1 MSKIDKR
8 TWKNHVPGDVSSVA
22 DDAAFDTDV
31 DTVELAI
38 SVSWVSA
45 KKKNY
50 RFQNKILRNDIL
62 DTLAT
67 NDERP
72 CCNISVYFNLLQSD
86 KTRVIFKIIFNT

>member
-8 TWKNHVPGDVSSVA
+8 TWKNHVPGDVTSVA

-38 SVSWVSA
+38 SVSWVST
-45 KKKNY
+45 KNKNY
-50 RFQNKILRNDIL
+50 HFQNKILRNDIL

-67 NDERP
+67 NERP
-72 CCNISVYFNLLQSD
+72 YCDISVYFNLLQKKQESFS
-86 KTRVIFKIIFNT
+86 K